1 MMGRFTIDHVSPV
14 LTGDGIPHLHPFPD
28 DHDGFAIGTRG
39 HRAVAF
45 AVTGG
50 TGQRLGLGY
59 R

>member
-1 MMGRFTIDHVSPV
+1 MMGRFTIDHVSPI
-14 LTGDGIPHLHPFPD
+14 LTGYGIAYLYSFAD

-45 AVTGG
+45 AITGG
-50 TGQRLGLGY
+50 TGHGLGLGY